1 MRYDNILEGRFI
13 TRFNRFEA
21 AVEIEGREELCHV
34 KNTGRCKELLVP
46 GAAVFV
52 QECVSPSRK
61 TQYDLISVYKGQ
73 RLVNID
79 SQAPNKVAAEY
90 LPEIIPDIKLLKRE
104 VKFNNSRFD
113 FYLET
118 AAERIFVEVK
128 GVTLEEEGVAMF
140 PDAPTE
146 RGIKHLQELGL
157 CIEEGY
163 KAMLLFVIQMKGV
176 KYFSPNYRTHRAFGQ
191 ALKLAR
197 EQGVSLLAVDCR
209 VTRWELIADD
219 PVGIVLEE
227 DQGISV

>member
-1 MRYDNILEGRFI
+1 MRYDNIREGRFI
-13 TRFNRFEA
+13 TRLNRFEA
-21 AVEIEGREELCHV
+21 AVEIDGSEQLCHV

-46 GAAVFV
+46 DAAVFV
-52 QECVSPSRK
+52 QKSNSASRK

-90 LPEIIPDIKLLKRE
+90 LPQIIPGIQLLKPE
-104 VKFNNSRFD
+104 VKFNSSRLD

-118 AAERIFVEVK
+118 AADRIFVEVK

-146 RGIKHLQELGL
+146 RGIKHLHELGL

-163 KAMLLFVIQMKGV
+163 KAILLFVIQMKGV
-176 KYFSPNYRTHRAFGQ
+176 KYFTPNYRTHRAFGQ
-191 ALKLAR
+191 ALKRAR
-197 EQGVSLLAVDCR
+197 EQGVSLLAVDCT
-209 VTRWELIADD
+209 VTKSELNAVE
-219 PVGIVLEE
+219 PVEIVLEE
-227 DQGISV
+227 DVDWV

>member
-1 MRYDNILEGRFI
+1 MKYDNIREGRFI
-13 TRFNRFEA
+13 TRLNRFVA
-21 AVEIEGREELCHV
+21 TVEIGGKEELCHV
-34 KNTGRCKELLVP
+34 KNTGRCKELLLP
-46 GAAVFV
+46 SAVVFL
-52 QECVSPSRK
+52 QESSKATRK
-61 TQYDLISVYKGQ
+61 TRYDLISVYKGQ
-73 RLVNID
+73 RLINID

-157 CIEEGY
+157 CIQEGY
-163 KAMLLFVIQMKGV
+163 KAAVLFVIQMKGV
-176 KYFSPNYRTHRAFGQ
+176 KDFTPNYQTHRAFGQ
-191 ALKLAR
+191 ALQQA
-197 EQGVSLLAVDCR
+197 
-209 VTRWELIADD
+209 
-219 PVGIVLEE
+219 
-227 DQGISV
+227 

>member
-1 MRYDNILEGRFI
+1 MRYDNIREGRFI

-52 QECVSPSRK
+52 QECSSASRK
-61 TQYDLISVYKGQ
+61 TKYDLISVYKGQ

-90 LPEIIPDIKLLKRE
+90 LPEIIPDIILLQRE

-118 AAERIFVEVK
+118 AAERIFLEVK
-128 GVTLEEEGVAMF
+128 GVTLEEAGVAMF

-146 RGIKHLQELGL
+146 RGIRHLHELGM

-163 KAMLLFVIQMKGV
+163 KAVLLFVIQMKGI
-176 KYFSPNYRTHRAFGQ
+176 KYFTPNYRTHRAFGQ
-191 ALKLAR
+191 ALKRAW
-197 EQGVSLLAVDCR
+197 EQGVCLRAIDCK
-209 VTRWELIADD
+209 VTKSELNAGQ
-219 PVGIVLEE
+219 PVKIVLEE
-227 DQGISV
+227 DGNMGL